1 MQREMK
7 RPIGMALAAIALAL
21 AVACGP
27 DSGSD
32 QPGAGAGGAYSLRED
47 LPLPAVPAA
56 ASPTAVVRPTVRSSP
71 VSVADLPELALDE
84 SDVPPRFSSVK
95 STILDLHIDYLNPSV
110 HTVPAGYTFFVSGGY
125 KETITSTVALM
136 GDATVEKFFS
146 QADYL
151 SVENLQALSDMLAAE
166 PDTAPMDFRELDVSG
181 LGDMASGYGLT
192 SEIPGEGVLY
202 NELVFFGHGPLLGS
216 VQTTAVGGAPAV
228 QAVPLAQKMAEKM
241 EAVIH

>member
-1 MQREMK
+1 MKGEMK
-7 RPIGMALAAIALAL
+7 RLIGTLLVAIGLAL

-27 DSGSD
+27 DGGAK
-32 QPGAGAGGAYSLRED
+32 QPDPNADRGVSAEEAGA
-47 LPLPAVPAA
+47 PAATAA
-56 ASPTAVVRPTVRSSP
+56 ASPTVLATPTAQSSP

-84 SDVPPRFSSVK
+84 SDVPPRFSSVT
-95 STILDLHIDYLNPSV
+95 SMIFNLHIDYLNPSV

-151 SVENLQALSDMLAAE
+151 SVENLQGLSDMLAAH

-181 LGDMASGYGLT
+181 LGDMAWGYGLT
-192 SEIPGEGVLY
+192 SEIPGEGLLY
-202 NELVFFGHGPLLGS
+202 NELVFFGHGPLVGS
-216 VQTTAVGGAPAV
+216 VQTTAVGGAAAV
-228 QAVPLAQKMAEKM
+228 EAVPLAQKMAEKI
-241 EAVIH
+241 EAVMH